1 MVFGASGSYNSDA
14 DDPFKGTL
22 CIISFPT
29 PSWLPDL
36 KNSFDSDPKIKA
48 ILQKVQLGSYS
59 SPGFTFCNRLL
70 FYKGRLYLGDS
81 NKDLKTVVLQQVHD
95 SPSRG
100 HSSYLKTL
108 HRLQKDFYWSRL
120 RQDLK
125 Q

>member
-29 PSWLPDL
+29 PSWLLDL

-59 SPGFTFCNRLL
+59 SLGFTFAIGCYFTKVDCIWR
-70 FYKGRLYLGDS
+70 
-81 NKDLKTVVLQQVHD
+81 
-95 SPSRG
+95 
-100 HSSYLKTL
+100 TL
-108 HRLQKDFYWSRL
+108 IRI
-120 RQDLK
+120 
-125 Q
+125 